1 MKHHWSVASR
11 LDNAVR
17 RYRSWEN
24 DWYFSDDLRENAKR
38 SLKVIINYELQAPLA
53 INPPLSDKVENDG

>member
-1 MKHHWSVASR
+1 MRHHWSVASR

-17 RYRSWEN
+17 RYRSWAN
-24 DWYFSDDLRENAKR
+24 DLYFSDDLRENAKH

-53 INPPLSDKVENDG
+53 IKPPLSDKEENND